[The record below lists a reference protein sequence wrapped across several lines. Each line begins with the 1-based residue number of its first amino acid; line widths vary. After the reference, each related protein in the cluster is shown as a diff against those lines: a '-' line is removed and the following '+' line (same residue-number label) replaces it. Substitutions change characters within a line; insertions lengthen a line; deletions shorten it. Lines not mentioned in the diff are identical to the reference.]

1 MGAQS
6 CPKVRS
12 CGGYT
17 GGVKAPPGR
26 YSVRLAVG
34 DTVLDRDFE
43 LLADPRIP
51 EVTAASYDQQFR
63 VAIQARDS
71 ITSIARAIE
80 DLATIRE
87 QVEIVMERARAA
99 ERDADLQAL
108 ADTLADKSM
117 GVTEELMQT
126 RNRSNQDPIRF
137 PPRLDNQWMELYGR
151 VTGTDGYI
159 SGGAE
164 GAPHPG
170 TLERLEDLLT
180 DWEAVRVRYIDL
192 LENELVRFNEA
203 VERLGLPAV
212 VLPRRGRI
220 VS

>member
-1 MGAQS
+1 M
-6 CPKVRS
+6 
-12 CGGYT
+12 
-17 GGVKAPPGR
+17 
-26 YSVRLAVG
+26 RLAVG
-34 DTVLDRDFE
+34 DTVLEREFE
-43 LLADPRIP
+43 LLPDPRIP
-51 EVTAASYDQQFR
+51 EVTAASYERQFR

-71 ITSIARAIE
+71 ITSITRAIE
-80 DLATIRE
+80 DLAAIRE
-87 QVEIVMERARAA
+87 QVETAMVRARAA
-99 ERDADLQAL
+99 EQDAELRAL
-108 ADTLADKSM
+108 ADTLANKSTA
-117 GVTEELMQT
+117 VTEELMQT
-126 RNRSNQDPIRF
+126 RNQSNQDPIRF

-164 GAPHPG
+164 GAPHEG

-180 DWEAVRVRYIDL
+180 EWEAVRVRYIDL

>member
-1 MGAQS
+1 M
-6 CPKVRS
+6 
-12 CGGYT
+12 
-17 GGVKAPPGR
+17 KAPPGR
-26 YSVRLAVG
+26 YSVRMTVG
-34 DTVLDRDFE
+34 DTMLERAFE
-43 LLADPRIP
+43 LLPDPRIP
-51 EVTAASYDQQFR
+51 EVTAAGYAAQFR

-71 ITSIARAIE
+71 INSITRAIE
-80 DLATIRE
+80 DLAAIRA
-87 QVEIVMERARAA
+87 QVETVMERARVA
-99 ERDADLQAL
+99 EQDAELQAL

-117 GVTEELMQT
+117 AVTEDLMQT

-137 PPRLDNQWMELYGR
+137 PPRLDNQWLELYGR
-151 VTGTDGYI
+151 ITGVDGYI

-170 TLERLEDLLT
+170 TLERLEDLNVQ
-180 DWEAVRVRYIDL
+180 WEAVRIRYTDL

-212 VLPRRGRI
+212 ALPRRARI

>member
-1 MGAQS
+1 M
-6 CPKVRS
+6 
-12 CGGYT
+12 
-17 GGVKAPPGR
+17 
-26 YSVRLAVG
+26 RLAVR
-34 DTVLDRDFE
+34 DTVLERDFE

-71 ITSIARAIE
+71 ITSITRAIE

-87 QVEIVMERARAA
+87 QVEVVMERARAA

-108 ADTLADKSM
+108 ADTLADKSV
-117 GVTEELMQT
+117 GVTDDLMQT

-137 PPRLDNQWMELYGR
+137 PPRLDNQWMELYRR

-159 SGGAE
+159 AGGAE
-164 GAPHPG
+164 GAPHAG
-170 TLERLEDLLT
+170 TLERLDDLLT
-180 DWEAVRVRYIDL
+180 EWEAVRVRYIDL
-192 LENELVRFNEA
+192 LENELARFNEA

>member
-1 MGAQS
+1 M
-6 CPKVRS
+6 
-12 CGGYT
+12 
-17 GGVKAPPGR
+17 KAPPGR

-34 DTVLDRDFE
+34 DTVLEREFE
-43 LLADPRIP
+43 LLPDPRIP
-51 EVTAASYDQQFR
+51 EVTAASYERQFR

-71 ITSIARAIE
+71 ITSITRAIE
-80 DLATIRE
+80 DLAAIRE
-87 QVEIVMERARAA
+87 QVETAMVRARAA
-99 ERDADLQAL
+99 EQDAELRAL
-108 ADTLADKSM
+108 ADTLANKSTA
-117 GVTEELMQT
+117 VTEELMQT
-126 RNRSNQDPIRF
+126 RNQSNQDPIRF

-164 GAPHPG
+164 GAPHEG

-180 DWEAVRVRYIDL
+180 EWEAVRVRYIDL